1 MDTGIALWMSE
12 DQIVA
17 LYRDARHRSAEVK
30 ILSELNA
37 CSPATIKMILAKH
50 GLAPSQS
57 PRRYGDDRLSV
68 EQVKTAKRMRSDGA
82 TYRRIAEE
90 IGAPMWAVRYY
101 LNKLK

>member
-1 MDTGIALWMSE
+1 MSE

-17 LYRDARHRSAEVK
+17 LYRDARHRSTEVR

-50 GLAPSQS
+50 GLAPSQA
-57 PRRYGDDRLSV
+57 PRRYGDDRMSA
-68 EQVKTAKRMRSDGA
+68 EQIRAAKRMRSDGA